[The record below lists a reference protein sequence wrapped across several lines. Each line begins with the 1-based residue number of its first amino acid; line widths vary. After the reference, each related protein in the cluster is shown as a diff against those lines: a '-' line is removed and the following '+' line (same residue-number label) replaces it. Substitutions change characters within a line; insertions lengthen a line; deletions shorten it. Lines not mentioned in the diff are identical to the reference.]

1 MYNSNATFIGKQTTI
16 GQQYGLKV
24 SKTAFLICMPSNTTC
39 VDRDEF
45 AEVKCEEKKKSLV
58 ACCFKVEIHEMY
70 SLEHSYRM
78 IKRKGVYNPSW
89 RLTMHAITLKALE

>member
-1 MYNSNATFIGKQTTI
+1 
-16 GQQYGLKV
+16 
-24 SKTAFLICMPSNTTC
+24 MPSNTTC
-39 VDRDEF
+39 VDGDKF
-45 AEVKCEEKKKSLV
+45 AEVKCEEKKKKSV

-89 RLTMHAITLKALE
+89 RLTMHAITLKALV